1 MTRDEWTDGRI
12 AAAVGR
18 LEKAIE
24 QKASQET
31 YNNLKEDVDELKKE
45 VKEIVNRSVAKQL
58 IIVSSPL
65 FFASL
70 AVILGIFTGRIS

>member
-12 AAAVGR
+12 AEAVGR

-45 VKEIVNRSVAKQL
+45 VKEIVNRSVTKQL

-70 AVILGIFTGRIS
+70 TVILGIFTGRIS